1 MSEDGSSST
10 DFVGAFAKEL
20 ADKFPVKEALTPAA
34 AQTGLIL
41 SDAAKTIHLALFP
54 LQFLGA
60 YQDRLRRFIDTSVR
74 RVPEEKRI
82 PPAPQ
87 ILGPIIEGL
96 RYEPEGTPIEAMYS
110 ELLSRS
116 VDEDRVEEAHP
127 AYPLIIRQ
135 LSADE
140 VKILDRLNGKTYER
154 VHTQEYFAETNLF
167 SNKQTVESDA
177 LPREGLAF
185 PNNVDFYFA
194 HLHHL
199 GLAAMYQDGNQ
210 EILVGDDPKIQTG
223 VRVKTRY
230 TLTDFGQRFVKAC
243 IGSSVPLD

>member
-1 MSEDGSSST
+1 MSEDGSPST
-10 DFVGAFAKEL
+10 DLVGAFAKEL
-20 ADKFPVKEALTPAA
+20 AEKFPVKEALTPAA
-34 AQTGLIL
+34 VQTGLIL

-60 YQDRLRRFIDTSVR
+60 YQDRLRHFIDTAVR

-116 VDEDRVEEAHP
+116 IDEDRVEEAHP

-177 LPREGLAF
+177 LPREELAF

-194 HLHHL
+194 HLHQL

-210 EILVGDDPKIQTG
+210 EILHGDDPRIQTG

-243 IGSSVPLD
+243 IGPSVPFG